1 MAFEIGLIKK
11 NLRFRK
17 IKPTSDSR
25 DTNGSF
31 NLTEKKKPQQQD
43 LNNLCPGRVFRHIY
57 LLFSMKE
64 TIIVI
69 KITAHFFD
77 YVVLLDKNQCC
88 LTVLQQ

>member
-17 IKPTSDSR
+17 IKPKRDSR
-25 DTNGSF
+25 DTKGNL
-31 NLTEKKKPQQQD
+31 NLTGKKETARDSFKQFVP
-43 LNNLCPGRVFRHIY
+43 RVFRHIY

-64 TIIVI
+64 TITVI
-69 KITAHFFD
+69 KITAHFSD

-88 LTVLQQ
+88 VTVLQ